1 MFCVFQQILWL
12 FERKAVFFQK
22 TAPIRHRAN
31 WAFWDGLALF
41 FWSKPP
47 IFGHISEVSF
57 DCGCIKIIDIL
68 IFTMEN
74 RTVFFLFLLNH
85 LIFEKTE
92 LKWAL
97 RQFSDESDEKVARKK
112 AYRLKLEFQPIGF
125 LACHFFVTFI
135 RK

>member
-1 MFCVFQQILWL
+1 MGILGRFCSVFL
-12 FERKAVFFQK
+12 
-22 TAPIRHRAN
+22 P
-31 WAFWDGLALF
+31 
-41 FWSKPP
+41 KPP
-47 IFGHISEVSF
+47 ILGHISEVSF

-97 RQFSDESDEKVARKK
+97 RQFSDESDEKVVRKK
-112 AYRLKLEFQPIGF
+112 AYRLKLEFYNTDRQLKNI
-125 LACHFFVTFI
+125 I
-135 RK
+135 RRIFP